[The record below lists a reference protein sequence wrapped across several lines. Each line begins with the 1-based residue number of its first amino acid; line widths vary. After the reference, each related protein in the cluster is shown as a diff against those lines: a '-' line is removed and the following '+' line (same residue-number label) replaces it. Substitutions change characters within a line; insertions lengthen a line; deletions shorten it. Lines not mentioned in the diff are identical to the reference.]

1 MGNKQAATTN
11 RMMDQS
17 MANYSGQRNAF
28 QNAAMSGLGN
38 AQANSDAAF
47 RAALQGYQ
55 GLIGRNSDMANR
67 AIAAGNKSAE
77 GIMGMGGP
85 GNPWAGV
92 LGQQIRARGNSVIP
106 GMFEAVRDEQT
117 RLQNLQGGYNPG
129 YTAQMSKISR
139 DSAREAA
146 NNVLNT
152 EVMLGEKIAAARAAQ
167 AAFAL
172 QQRGMAGRARQGGYG
187 SASGFGRNSLEALKG
202 IYALRGQTPGE
213 VQMYLNAGLGNMG
226 QGQELANQALGQ
238 RAAYN
243 PNQSGWERALG
254 VVGGLAGG
262 FAPFMGG
269 FGRNSQPYRNQ
280 YNSIPYGPGMYGQQ

>member
-1 MGNKQAATTN
+1 MGNKQANTTN
-11 RMMDQS
+11 RLMDQS
-17 MANYSGQRNAF
+17 MANYNTQRSGF
-28 QNAAMSGLGN
+28 QQAAMSGLGN

-47 RAALQGYQ
+47 QAALSGYQ
-55 GLIGRNSDMANR
+55 GLLGRNADMANR

-77 GIMGMGGP
+77 GIMGMAGP

-106 GMFEAVRDEQT
+106 GMFEAVRDEMT
-117 RLQNLQGGYNPG
+117 RTNNLQGGYNPG
-129 YTAQMSKISR
+129 YTAQMSKMTR

-152 EVMLGEKIAAARAAQ
+152 EVTLGEKIAAARAAQ

-172 QQRGMAGRARQGGYG
+172 QQRGMAGRARQGGFG
-187 SASGFGRNSLEALKG
+187 SASGFGRNSLAALQG
-202 IYALRGQTPGE
+202 IYNLRGQTPGE

-243 PNQSGWERALG
+243 PNVSGWEKALG
-254 VVGGLAGG
+254 IAGGLAGG

-269 FGRNSQPYRNQ
+269 FGGRGTPSYFPSNF
-280 YNSIPYGPGMYGQQ
+280 YGR